1 MLNRLSLRLRLVF
14 AGLASVGLALV
25 AAFIGLS
32 LLFERH
38 VERRVAE
45 EITLHL
51 NQVIAG
57 LGKDGS
63 GTLDVLRAL
72 VDPRFER
79 PLSGLYWQV
88 ASDGGV
94 RRSRS
99 LWDATL
105 ALPASPG
112 PAPRQTTIIG
122 PGGAPLLLVLREVV
136 TERRLGAQKVV
147 AAVAIDRS
155 DITRATADFRRDL
168 LPYLALLAL
177 LLLAASAAQIAI
189 GLRPLTDLRLRIAR
203 IRNGASHRLGSDF
216 PKEVQPL
223 TSEVDALLQSR
234 EEQLRKARERAA
246 DLAHRLKTPLQAL
259 AGDVL
264 RLRQAGQ
271 DQAADDIEGLIA
283 TMRRLVDHEMARARI
298 ADRDRRARTDPTRV
312 MRDVV
317 SVLRRTP
324 RGETLDW
331 TIEAPN
337 DLRVDMDADDLAEL
351 IGVLT
356 ENAARYARLS
366 VRLALRRA
374 DGEAAIDIE
383 DDGPGVP
390 ADKLANVL
398 KRGERLDTSSDG
410 AGLGLSIASSLAE
423 AAGGALSLQNR
434 LSGGLRVS
442 LRLPLSPPLDG

>member
-25 AAFIGLS
+25 AAFFGLS

-45 EITLHL
+45 ELTLHL

-57 LGKDGS
+57 LGRDG
-63 GTLDVLRAL
+63 GGALDVLRPL

-105 ALPASPG
+105 TLPDPPG
-112 PAPRQTTIIG
+112 PAPLQTTIAG

-136 TERRLGAQKVV
+136 TDRRLGSQRVT

-189 GLRPLTDLRLRIAR
+189 GLRPLTELRLRIAR
-203 IRNGASHRLGSDF
+203 IRSGASQRLGSDF

-264 RLRQAGQ
+264 RLRAAGQ
-271 DQAADDIEGLIA
+271 AKAADDIDGLIA

-298 ADRDRRARTDPTRV
+298 ADRDRRARTDPAKA

-324 RGETLDW
+324 RGEELDW
-331 TIEAPN
+331 TIEAPD

-351 IGVLT
+351 LGVLT
-356 ENAARYARLS
+356 ENAARYGRLS
-366 VRLALRRA
+366 VRLAARRT
-374 DGEAAIDIE
+374 GREAVIVIE
-383 DDGPGVP
+383 DDGAGVP
-390 ADKLANVL
+390 PDKLANVL
-398 KRGERLDTSSDG
+398 KRGERLDTTSGG

-423 AAGGALSLQNR
+423 AAGGALALENR
-434 LSGGLRVS
+434 VSGGLRVT
-442 LRLPLSPPLDG
+442 LRLPLSPELEA

>member
-25 AAFIGLS
+25 AAFFGLS

-45 EITLHL
+45 ELTLHL

-57 LGKDGS
+57 LGRDGG
-63 GTLDVLRAL
+63 GTLDVMRPL

-105 ALPASPG
+105 TLPDPPG
-112 PAPRQTTIIG
+112 PAPLQTTITG

-136 TERRLGAQKVV
+136 TDRRLGSQKVT

-189 GLRPLTDLRLRIAR
+189 GLRPLTELRLRIAR
-203 IRNGASHRLGSDF
+203 IRSGVSQRLGSGF

-264 RLRQAGQ
+264 RLRAAGQ
-271 DQAADDIEGLIA
+271 TRAADDIDGLIA

-298 ADRDRRARTDPTRV
+298 ADRDRRARTDPAKA

-324 RGETLDW
+324 RGEELDW
-331 TIEAPN
+331 TIEAPD

-351 IGVLT
+351 LGVLT
-356 ENAARYARLS
+356 ENAARYGRLS
-366 VRLALRRA
+366 VRLAARRM
-374 DGEAAIDIE
+374 GREAVIVIE

-390 ADKLANVL
+390 PDKLANVL
-398 KRGERLDTSSDG
+398 KRGERLDTTSGG

-423 AAGGALSLQNR
+423 AASGALALENR
-434 LSGGLRVS
+434 VSGGLRVT
-442 LRLPLSPPLDG
+442 LRLPLSPEIQS